1 MYDALIQP
9 DVLID
14 KNSNNKLWKLKIPLN
29 DQGIQMLPPE
39 ESNSHQR

>member
-14 KNSNNKLWKLKIPLN
+14 KNSNNKILKLKIPLN
-29 DQGIQMLPPE
+29 DQGIQMLTSE
-39 ESNSHQR
+39 ECNSHQR